1 MILTMKPHLE
11 KEKSPR
17 QISPIIVCHDSAL
30 RQGDLFTAPPPV
42 DDSFQSELKDSSA
55 RYLRIERELWTAK
68 QRQGSKLHEVSYRA
82 CFKSQLPNFFITR
95 LTQPGDRVY
104 DPFAGRGTTVVEA
117 ALLGRRIAANDI
129 NPLSEI
135 LARPRIAPPS
145 LQDVG
150 ERLRAID
157 LERDLSNDG
166 SDAGLDLSPFY
177 HPTTEQQVR
186 SLRAYLQ
193 TRRVTGTEDDID
205 RWIRMVATNRLTGHS
220 PGFFSGY
227 TLPPNQAT
235 TPQRQRELNE
245 KRGQVP
251 PPRDIRQIIMK
262 KSAQLQ
268 AGLSNVSRSM
278 MASLARDAV
287 FLTGRAQNTHSIPDA
302 SVMLT
307 VTSPPFLD
315 VVQYAND
322 NWLRCWFNHIDVA
335 GVAASMSVS
344 RSLEVWSREMR
355 ETLGELYRITKPG
368 GHVAFEVGEVRNGQI
383 RLDEIVAPLGESV
396 GFAVKAILINVQ
408 EFTKTSNIWGVH
420 NNSKGTNTNRI
431 VLFFKE

>member
-1 MILTMKPHLE
+1 MILTMKLPKE
-11 KEKSPR
+11 KEKAPR
-17 QISPIIVCHDSAL
+17 QVSPIIACHNGVL
-30 RQGDLFTAPPPV
+30 LQGDLFVAPPSV
-42 DDSFQSELKDSSA
+42 DDSLQGELDDPA
-55 RYLRIERELWTAK
+55 VRYLRIERELWTAK
-68 QRQGSKLHEVSYRA
+68 QRQGNSLHEVSYRA

-95 LTQPGDRVY
+95 LTRPGDRVY

-157 LERDLSNDG
+157 LEHDLSGERDE
-166 SDAGLDLSPFY
+166 GLDLSPFY
-177 HPTTEQQVR
+177 HPATEQGLR
-186 SLRAYLQ
+186 SLRAYLRARQ
-193 TRRVTGTEDDID
+193 VTGAEDDID

-235 TPQRQRELNE
+235 TPERQREINE

-268 AGLSNVSRSM
+268 AGLSNVCRST

-287 FLTGRAQNTHSIPDA
+287 FLTGRAQNTRSIPDA

-315 VVQYAND
+315 VVHYAND

-344 RSLEVWSREMR
+344 RSLEVWSREMG

-396 GFAVKAILINVQ
+396 GLAVKAILINVQ

-431 VLFFKE
+431 VLFVKE